1 MKCSRPVVVS
11 TPPLQRRILISA
23 LAALAVLA
31 VLPAAASARIVI
43 NVPGVDP
50 DFRGGVHDY
59 VIASNV
65 CSKRFR
71 ISVNTPGG
79 NPADSA
85 RIGVSE
91 RFIGRG
97 HRFLRLKEG
106 QAIAVS
112 FFRKRGPDGHY
123 FFRCLPEDF
132 PEYTY
137 RRIRKPAVPFFAITN
152 NQLGALDPN
161 FSIVFDSN
169 GTPIWW
175 DQGSTLALD
184 AKLHEGGRVS
194 WQRTYGGGFVTD
206 PTGAVELRRTNGRL
220 IRLLRTQGSPTN
232 HHEFQETPD
241 GNYVL
246 TSYKPRSGVDLTGC
260 KPDNNATVLDGVVQK
275 ITPTGQVLWT
285 WNSKDHIAL
294 AETGRYCNENIQ
306 PGGPGT
312 PYDPVHLNGVEPLAN
327 GDYLISFRNLDAVY
341 RVDGITGAIEWKL
354 GGTPTTKSLAV
365 VGDPVAYPLA
375 AQHDPRMLRNG
386 TITIFDNG
394 SQFPG
399 RAPRAVQ
406 YRVANGTATF
416 LRQKRDPLVP
426 ASPFTGSARLFGKS
440 WIIAWGGTNIVT
452 EFNAQGK
459 RTFLLTLGEDVFT
472 YRANP
477 AGRNITSGRQ
487 RGRGMNRQVPLHR

>member
-1 MKCSRPVVVS
+1 M
-11 TPPLQRRILISA
+11 
-23 LAALAVLA
+23 LAVFAA
-31 VLPAAASARIVI
+31 VPAASSARIAV

-50 DFRGGVHDY
+50 DFRAGVHDY
-59 VIASNV
+59 VIASKV

-71 ISVNTPGG
+71 IAVNTPGG

-85 RIGVSE
+85 RIGAGE

-112 FFRKRGPDGHY
+112 FFRKRGPDDHY

-132 PEYTY
+132 PEYSY

-152 NQLGALDPN
+152 NQLGVADPN

-175 DQGSTLALD
+175 GQGSTLALD
-184 AKLHEGGRVS
+184 AKLLQGGRVS
-194 WQRTYGGGFVTD
+194 WQRTYGGGFVSD
-206 PTGAVELRRTNGRL
+206 PTGAVELRRVNGRL

-232 HHEFQETPD
+232 HHEFQPTPD
-241 GNYVL
+241 GNYVI
-246 TSYKPRSGVDLTGC
+246 TSYKPRPGVDLRPHR
-260 KPDNNATVLDGVVQK
+260 PDSNATVLDGVIQK
-275 ITPTGQVLWT
+275 VTPRGRVLWT

-294 AETGRYCNENIQ
+294 AETGRYWELGTQ

-312 PYDPVHLNGVEPLAN
+312 PYDHVHINGVEPLRN
-327 GDYLISFRNLDAVY
+327 GDYLVSFRHTDSVY
-341 RVDGITGAIEWKL
+341 RIDGTTGNIEWKL
-354 GGTPTTKSLAV
+354 GGTPTAESLAV
-365 VGDPVAYPLA
+365 AGDPLGDYPLA
-375 AQHDPRMLRNG
+375 AQHDARMLRNG
-386 TITIFDNG
+386 TVTIFDNG
-394 SQFPG
+394 SQIEG

-406 YRVANGTATF
+406 YRIENGTATL
-416 LRQKRDPLVP
+416 LRQKLDPLAP
-426 ASPFTGSARLFGKS
+426 TSPFTGSARLFGKS
-440 WIIAWGGTNIVT
+440 WIIAWGGTNLIT

-459 RTFLLTLGEDVFT
+459 RTFLLRLGEDVFS

-477 AGRNITSGRQ
+477 AGRNITSGLALR
-487 RGRGMNRQVPLHR
+487 RGMNVRVPLKK